1 MFNVGE
7 TVICVKARN
16 ATRPSG
22 ICHLTKGKLY
32 EVLANDR
39 HLQIQITND
48 QGEPVYYGSSRFES
62 VTKAYGSG
70 KGSTG
75 S

>member
-1 MFNVGE
+1 MFSVGE
-7 TVICVKARN
+7 TVICIKARN

-39 HLQIQITND
+39 RHQIQITND
-48 QGEPVYYGSSRFES
+48 QGDAHYYGDSRFES
-62 VTKAYGSG
+62 VSQAYPA
-70 KGSTG
+70 T
-75 S
+75 